1 MLGVGHGRPER
12 GHLASAYI
20 SGSGSGRLDT
30 GIVPKALPYSLDYK
44 LVTVGVP
51 YAVDHFQHL
60 RNEDSREKPRSETL
74 AIHLGCEY
82 GSS

>member
-1 MLGVGHGRPER
+1 MLGVGRGRPER
-12 GHLASAYI
+12 GHLASAY
-20 SGSGSGRLDT
+20 SSGSGRLDM

-51 YAVDHFQHL
+51 YVVDHFQLL
-60 RNEDSREKPRSETL
+60 RNEDSREKPHSETL
-74 AIHLGCEY
+74 AIHLGSEY

>member
-1 MLGVGHGRPER
+1 VLVVVDQEQ
-12 GHLASAYI
+12 GHLASAY
-20 SGSGSGRLDT
+20 STGSGRLDT
-30 GIVPKALPYSLDYK
+30 CIVPKALPYGLDYK

-51 YAVDHFQHL
+51 YAIDYFQHL

-74 AIHLGCEY
+74 AIHLGSEY